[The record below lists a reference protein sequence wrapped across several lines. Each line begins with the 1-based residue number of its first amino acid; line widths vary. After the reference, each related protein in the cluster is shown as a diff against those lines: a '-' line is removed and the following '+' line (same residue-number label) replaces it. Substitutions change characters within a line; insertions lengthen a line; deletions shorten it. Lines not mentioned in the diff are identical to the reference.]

1 MDDLYCVIM
10 AGGAGTRFWP
20 ASTEA
25 SPKQLLTLV
34 GSRSLLQ
41 MAVDRARSVAADD
54 HILIVTNALLA
65 DAVRR
70 QVPELPAANTI
81 AEPCRRD
88 TAAAVA
94 LAAQDASN

>member
-54 HILIVTNALLA
+54 HQRLA
-65 DAVRR
+65 GRRRAATSAGAARR
-70 QVPELPAANTI
+70 QHH
-81 AEPCRRD
+81 R
-88 TAAAVA
+88 
-94 LAAQDASN
+94 